1 MADQAVVAGREGGG
15 DAGAVSRAWTFEGAR
30 AVLPDVRA
38 RTERA
43 AEAAERLVA
52 ARENAKSAQQQARID
67 REIQAVIERWARE
80 MEALG
85 AEVKGVWLVDFDT
98 GSGYYCWRWPEET
111 LEHFHGY
118 DDGFAGRMRI
128 Q

>member
-1 MADQAVVAGREGGG
+1 
-15 DAGAVSRAWTFEGAR
+15 VSREWTLEGAR
-30 AVLPDVRA
+30 AVLTDVRA

-43 AEAAERLVA
+43 VEAAERLVL
-52 ARENAKSAQQQARID
+52 AREGAPAAEQARVD
-67 REIQAVIERWARE
+67 AEIQSLIERWAGE

-98 GSGYYCWRWPEET
+98 GSGYYCWRWPET
-111 LEHFHGY
+111 ALDHFHGY
-118 DDGFAGRMRI
+118 EEGFEGRTRI

>member
-1 MADQAVVAGREGGG
+1 
-15 DAGAVSRAWTFEGAR
+15 VSRAWTLDGAR
-30 AVLPDVRA
+30 AVLPDVRS

-43 AEAAERLVA
+43 VDAAERLVI
-52 ARENAKSAQQQARID
+52 AREGAPEVERTRVDA
-67 REIQAVIERWARE
+67 EIQSVIERWARE

-98 GSGYYCWRWPEET
+98 GNGYYCWRWPET
-111 LEHFHGY
+111 ALDHFHGY
-118 DDGFAGRMRI
+118 EEGFEGRTRI

>member
-1 MADQAVVAGREGGG
+1 
-15 DAGAVSRAWTFEGAR
+15 VSRSWTLEGAR
-30 AVLPDVRA
+30 AVLPDVRE

-43 AEAAERLVA
+43 VEEAERLVLAREGADEREA
-52 ARENAKSAQQQARID
+52 ARVDAA
-67 REIQAVIERWARE
+67 IQAVIERWAHE

-98 GSGYYCWRWPEET
+98 GSGYYCWRWPET
-111 LEHFHGY
+111 ALDHFHGY
-118 DDGFAGRMRI
+118 EEGFAGRARI

>member
-1 MADQAVVAGREGGG
+1 M
-15 DAGAVSRAWTFEGAR
+15 SRSWTLEGAR

-43 AEAAERLVA
+43 VEEAERLVLEREGATPEQAKRVDA
-52 ARENAKSAQQQARID
+52 A
-67 REIQAVIERWARE
+67 IQGVIERWARE

-85 AEVKGVWLVDFDT
+85 ADVKGVWLVDFDT
-98 GSGYYCWRWPEET
+98 GSGYYCWRWPE
-111 LEHFHGY
+111 LVLDHFHGY
-118 DDGFAGRMRI
+118 EEGFEGRARI

>member
-1 MADQAVVAGREGGG
+1 
-15 DAGAVSRAWTFEGAR
+15 VSRSWTLEGAR
-30 AVLPDVRA
+30 AVLGDVRA

-43 AEAAERLVA
+43 VDEAEQLVL
-52 ARENAKSAQQQARID
+52 AREGADPEESARVDAA
-67 REIQAVIERWARE
+67 IQSVIERWARE

-98 GSGYYCWRWPEET
+98 GSGYYCWRWPEES
-111 LEHFHGY
+111 LDHFHGY
-118 DDGFAGRMRI
+118 EEGFAGRARI

>member
-1 MADQAVVAGREGGG
+1 M
-15 DAGAVSRAWTFEGAR
+15 
-30 AVLPDVRA
+30 LPDVRA

-43 AEAAERLVA
+43 VEEAERLVL
-52 ARENAKSAQQQARID
+52 AREGADAAERARVDASIQQ
-67 REIQAVIERWARE
+67 VIERWARE

-98 GSGYYCWRWPEET
+98 GSGYYCWRWPET
-111 LEHFHGY
+111 AIDHFHGY
-118 DDGFAGRMRI
+118 EDGFAGRARI

>member
-1 MADQAVVAGREGGG
+1 M
-15 DAGAVSRAWTFEGAR
+15 SRAWTLEGAR

-43 AEAAERLVA
+43 VDEVERWVLAREGAAAEER
-52 ARENAKSAQQQARID
+52 ARID
-67 REIQAVIERWARE
+67 AAIQGRIERWTRE

-98 GSGYYCWRWPEET
+98 GSGYYCWRWPEPAID
-111 LEHFHGY
+111 HFHGY
-118 DDGFAGRMRI
+118 EEGFAGRTRI

>member
-1 MADQAVVAGREGGG
+1 
-15 DAGAVSRAWTFEGAR
+15 VSRAWTLEGAR
-30 AVLPDVRA
+30 AVLADVRS

-43 AEAAERLVA
+43 VDAAERLVL
-52 ARENAKSAQQQARID
+52 AREGAPEAERARVD
-67 REIQAVIERWARE
+67 AEIQSVIERWAGE

-98 GSGYYCWRWPEET
+98 GSGYYCWRWPET
-111 LEHFHGY
+111 ALDHFHGY
-118 DDGFAGRMRI
+118 EEGFAGRTRI